1 MDALS
6 DGYNRLH
13 KRMCR
18 EQVRGVKEAA
28 MLSAISLSAG
38 LAWASGLRLYLTIAL
53 VGACAAMGWVHL
65 PPALA
70 VLASA
75 WTIGAAIVL
84 AVVEFFADKIPA
96 FDSLWDAI
104 HTLIRIPAGALLAA
118 AALGHADPSLQTLAA
133 LAGGTLAGTAHL
145 TKAGSRVLIN
155 MSPEPLSNWI
165 ASIAEDVLMIVG
177 VMLALFLPLVFLVL
191 LISFLCFAGWVLPRL
206 WRGVQ
211 GGWRGM
217 ATHMLGVEPLGG
229 KHE

>member
-1 MDALS
+1 
-6 DGYNRLH
+6 
-13 KRMCR
+13 
-18 EQVRGVKEAA
+18 

-53 VGACAAMGWVHL
+53 VGLCAAAGLIHL
-65 PPALA
+65 PHTLA
-70 VLASA
+70 VLASP
-75 WTIGAAIVL
+75 WIISAAVVL
-84 AVVEFFADKIPA
+84 AAVEFLADKIPA
-96 FDSLWDAI
+96 FDSLWDAV

-118 AALGHADPSLQTLAA
+118 SALGVHADPSLQTLAA
-133 LAGGTLAGTAHL
+133 LAGGALAGAAHL

-155 MSPEPLSNWI
+155 LSPEPLSNWI

-177 VMLALFLPLVFLVL
+177 LVLALFLPLVFLVL